1 MGSTDPKLAR
11 EKLERHIEQQIPGF
25 RIEDKR
31 KSPLMRLLSKLLFF
45 NKTFSTGYVTTLYP
59 KVYVPELPWR
69 EKDHV
74 AAIATLAHE
83 YVHLKDRKRM
93 WLFFN
98 FLYLFPQNL
107 APFALLGAFGNSPL
121 WYLCLLF
128 LLPIPSPTRA
138 WLEFRGYRM
147 TLAVWCHFLGPN
159 WRYGKFID
167 SIVEKQFSSSAYY
180 WMFPFDRYLVKKF
193 YLEHARRRN
202 VPEVREVLEIL
213 ENN

>member
-1 MGSTDPKLAR
+1 METSFREKR
-11 EKLERHIEQQIPGF
+11 EKLTNYFQKQIPGF
-25 RIEDKR
+25 EILSKKE
-31 KSPLMRLLSKLLFF
+31 SPLLKIISKILFF
-45 NKTFSTGYVTTLYP
+45 NKKFLTSYVTTLYP

-74 AAIATLAHE
+74 AAMATLAHE

-107 APFALLGAFGNSPL
+107 APFALLGVFDSNP
-121 WYLCLLF
+121 WWFLCLLF

-147 TLAVWCHFLGPN
+147 TLAIWAHFLQEKLNTGT
-159 WRYGKFID
+159 FIN
-167 SIVEKQFSSSAYY
+167 SIVDRNFAGSAYY
-180 WMFPFDRYLVKKF
+180 WMFPFKRYLLRKF
-193 YLEHARRRN
+193 YYYHDLRREI
-202 VPEVREVLEIL
+202 PEIKEVLEIL
-213 ENN
+213 EKD

>member
-1 MGSTDPKLAR
+1 MASSLVEKR
-11 EKLERHIEQQIPGF
+11 ERLTKHFQKQIPGF
-25 RIEDKR
+25 EI
-31 KSPLMRLLSKLLFF
+31 LSKKESLLIKIVSKVLFF
-45 NKTFSTGYVTTLYP
+45 NKKFLTNYVTTLYP

-74 AAIATLAHE
+74 AAMATLAHE

-107 APFALLGAFGNSPL
+107 ALFSLLGVFSPW

-147 TLAVWCHFLGPN
+147 TLAVWAHFLQDKLDTGN
-159 WRYGKFID
+159 FVN
-167 SIVEKQFSSSAYY
+167 SIVDRNFAGSAYY
-180 WMFPFDRYLVKKF
+180 WMFPFKRYMIKKF
-193 YLEHARRRN
+193 YTYHDRRRSI
-202 VPEVREVLEIL
+202 PEIQEVLNIL
-213 ENN
+213 END

>member
-1 MGSTDPKLAR
+1 MGLTNPEVAR
-11 EKLERHIEQQIPGF
+11 EKLEQHIEQQIPGF

-69 EKDHV
+69 AKDHV

-107 APFALLGAFGNSPL
+107 SLFALLGAFGNSPL
-121 WYLCLLF
+121 WYLCLLL

-147 TLAVWCHFLGPN
+147 TLAVWAFYLKEKLDTGQFVN
-159 WRYGKFID
+159 
-167 SIVEKQFSSSAYY
+167 SIVDRNFTSSAYY
-180 WMFPFDRYLVKKF
+180 WMFPFRRYLLKKF
-193 YLEHARRRN
+193 YIYHVRRRRI
-202 VPEVREVLEIL
+202 PEIKEVLDIL

>member
-1 MGSTDPKLAR
+1 MGFSSPEVAR
-11 EKLERHIEQQIPGF
+11 EKLEQHIKEQIPGF

-45 NKTFSTGYVTTLYP
+45 NKKFSTGYVTVLYP
-59 KVYVPELPWR
+59 RIYVPELPWR

-98 FLYLFPQNL
+98 FLYMFPQNL
-107 APFALLGAFGNSPL
+107 ATFALLGAFGNSPL
-121 WYLCLLF
+121 WFLCLLF

-147 TLAVWCHFLGPN
+147 TIAVWSHYLGRE
-159 WRYGKFID
+159 WSASRFTD
-167 SIVEKQFSSSAYY
+167 SIIEKNFVGSAYY
-180 WMFPFDRYLVKKF
+180 WMFPFRRYLYKKF
-193 YLEHARRRN
+193 YEHHAKRRSI
-202 VPEVREVLEIL
+202 PEIREIL
-213 ENN
+213 NIIEND

>member
-1 MGSTDPKLAR
+1 MNSPFR
-11 EKLERHIEQQIPGF
+11 EKRERLTKHFQKQIPGF
-25 RIEDKR
+25 EILSKKE
-31 KSPLMRLLSKLLFF
+31 SPLLKIISKLLFF
-45 NKTFSTGYVTTLYP
+45 NKKFLTSYVTTLYP

-74 AAIATLAHE
+74 AAMATLAHE

-107 APFALLGAFGNSPL
+107 APFALLGVFDNNP
-121 WYLCLLF
+121 WWFLCLLF

-147 TLAVWCHFLGPN
+147 TLAIWAHFLQDKLDTGRFVN
-159 WRYGKFID
+159 
-167 SIVEKQFSSSAYY
+167 SIVDRNFAGSAYY
-180 WMFPFDRYLVKKF
+180 WMFPFRRYLIKKF
-193 YLEHARRRN
+193 YTYHDRRRSI
-202 VPEVREVLEIL
+202 PEIQEVLEVL
-213 ENN
+213 ENS

>member
-1 MGSTDPKLAR
+1 MGFIDPEVAR
-11 EKLERHIEQQIPGF
+11 KKLEQHIEKQIPGF

-31 KSPLMRLLSKLLFF
+31 KSLLMRLLSKLLFF

-83 YVHLKDRKRM
+83 YVHLKDRKGM

-107 APFALLGAFGNSPL
+107 AAFALLGAFGNSPL

-128 LLPIPSPTRA
+128 LLPVPSPTRA

-147 TLAVWCHFLGPN
+147 TLAVWAFYLKESLDTS
-159 WRYGKFID
+159 RYVN
-167 SIVEKQFSSSAYY
+167 SIVDRSFSGPAYY
-180 WMFPFDRYLVKKF
+180 WMFPFRKCLLKKF
-193 YLEHARRRN
+193 YIHHARRRN
-202 VPEVREVLEIL
+202 IPEIREVLNIL

>member
-1 MGSTDPKLAR
+1 MSFSTPEVGR
-11 EKLERHIEQQIPGF
+11 EDLEQHIEKQIPGF

-83 YVHLKDRKRM
+83 YVHLKDRKKM

-107 APFALLGAFGNSPL
+107 APFALLGVFGNSPL

-147 TLAVWCHFLGPN
+147 TLAVWALYLGRD
-159 WRYGKFID
+159 WDSRRFID
-167 SIVEKQFSSSAYY
+167 SIVDKQFAGSGYY
-180 WMFPFDRYLVKKF
+180 WMFPFRRFMIEKF
-193 YLEHARRRN
+193 HIYHARRRN
-202 VPEVREVLEIL
+202 IPEIKEVLKVL
-213 ENN
+213 EHS

>member
-1 MGSTDPKLAR
+1 MNSPFR
-11 EKLERHIEQQIPGF
+11 EKRERLTKYFQKQIPGF
-25 RIEDKR
+25 EILSKK
-31 KSPLMRLLSKLLFF
+31 KSPLMRAISKILFY
-45 NKTFSTGYVTTLYP
+45 NKKFLTSYVTTLYP

-74 AAIATLAHE
+74 AAMATLAHE

-93 WLFFN
+93 GLLFN

-121 WYLCLLF
+121 WFLCLLF

-147 TLAVWCHFLGPN
+147 TLAVWAHFLGRDWSPG
-159 WRYGKFID
+159 RFID
-167 SIVEKQFSSSAYY
+167 SVVERNFVGSAYY
-180 WMFPFDRYLVKKF
+180 WMFPFRRYLIKKF
-193 YLEHARRRN
+193 HSEHYKRRN
-202 VPEVREVLEIL
+202 KPEIREVLNIL
-213 ENN
+213 END

>member
-1 MGSTDPKLAR
+1 MDSPFR
-11 EKLERHIEQQIPGF
+11 EKRERLTKHFQEQIPGF
-25 RIEDKR
+25 EILSKKE
-31 KSPLMRLLSKLLFF
+31 SPLLRVLSKLLFF
-45 NKTFSTGYVTTLYP
+45 NKKFLTGYVTTLYP

-69 EKDHV
+69 AKDHV
-74 AAIATLAHE
+74 AAMATLAHE

-121 WYLCLLF
+121 WYLFLLF

-147 TLAVWCHFLGPN
+147 TLAVWAHFLQDKLDTGRFVN
-159 WRYGKFID
+159 
-167 SIVEKQFSSSAYY
+167 SIVDRNFASSAYY
-180 WMFPFDRYLVKKF
+180 WMFPFKRYLIKKF
-193 YLEHARRRN
+193 YAHHDKRMSI
-202 VPEVREVLEIL
+202 PEIREVLEVI
-213 ENN
+213 EKD

>member
-1 MGSTDPKLAR
+1 MADSLVEKR
-11 EKLERHIEQQIPGF
+11 ERLTNYFRKQIPGF
-25 RIEDKR
+25 EILSKKD
-31 KSPLMRLLSKLLFF
+31 SFLLKVVSKLLFF
-45 NKTFSTGYVTTLYP
+45 NKSFLTDYITTVYP

-107 APFALLGAFGNSPL
+107 SLFSLLGFFNP
-121 WYLCLLF
+121 WWFLCLLF

-147 TLAVWCHFLGPN
+147 TLAIWSHFLGN
-159 WRYGKFID
+159 DWNYGPFVD
-167 SIVEKQFSSSAYY
+167 SMVEKSFVGPAYY
-180 WMFPFDRYLVKKF
+180 RMFPFRRFMIEKF
-193 YLEHARRRN
+193 YTYHTRRRN
-202 VPEVREVLEIL
+202 IPEIREVLEVL

>member
-1 MGSTDPKLAR
+1 MSFSTPEIGR
-11 EKLERHIEQQIPGF
+11 EDLEQHIEKHIPGF

-45 NKTFSTGYVTTLYP
+45 NKTFATGYVTTLYP

-83 YVHLKDRKRM
+83 YVHLKDRKKM

-107 APFALLGAFGNSPL
+107 AAFAMLGVFGNSPL

-147 TLAVWCHFLGPN
+147 TLAVWSLFLGPD
-159 WRYGKFID
+159 WRPGRFID
-167 SIVEKQFSSSAYY
+167 SIVDKQFSSPAYY
-180 WMFPFDRYLVKKF
+180 WMFPFDRFMVQKF
-193 YLEHARRRN
+193 YTHHARRRN
-202 VPEVREVLEIL
+202 IPEVREVLRVL
-213 ENN
+213 ESD

>member
-1 MGSTDPKLAR
+1 MGLTNPEVAR
-11 EKLERHIEQQIPGF
+11 EKLEQHIEQQIPGF

-45 NKTFSTGYVTTLYP
+45 NKKFSTGYVTTLYP

-107 APFALLGAFGNSPL
+107 APFALLGALGNSPL

-147 TLAVWCHFLGPN
+147 TLAVWALYLKNKLDVGNFVN
-159 WRYGKFID
+159 
-167 SIVEKQFSSSAYY
+167 SIVDKNFVGSAYY
-180 WMFPFDRYLVKKF
+180 WMFPFRRYLIKKF
-193 YLEHARRRN
+193 YVHHSRRRTI
-202 VPEVREVLEIL
+202 PEIQEILDIL
-213 ENN
+213 END

>member
-1 MGSTDPKLAR
+1 MSFSTPEIGR
-11 EKLERHIEQQIPGF
+11 EDLEQHIEKHIPGF

-45 NKTFSTGYVTTLYP
+45 NKTFATGYVTTLYP

-98 FLYLFPQNL
+98 FLYMFPQNR
-107 APFALLGAFGNSPL
+107 AAFALLGAFGNTPL

-147 TLAVWCHFLGPN
+147 TLAIWALYLKDKLNTGTFVN
-159 WRYGKFID
+159 
-167 SIVEKQFSSSAYY
+167 SIVEKNFVGSAYY
-180 WMFPFDRYLVKKF
+180 WMFPFRRYMLRKF
-193 YLEHARRRN
+193 YNHHDRRRN
-202 VPEVREVLEIL
+202 IPEIQEVLKVL
-213 ENN
+213 ENS

>member
-1 MGSTDPKLAR
+1 MNSSFR
-11 EKLERHIEQQIPGF
+11 EKRERLTKYFQEQIPGF
-25 RIEDKR
+25 EILSKKE
-31 KSPLMRLLSKLLFF
+31 SPLIKFVSKLLFF
-45 NKTFSTGYVTTLYP
+45 NKRFLTGYVTTLYP

-74 AAIATLAHE
+74 AAMATLAHE

-107 APFALLGAFGNSPL
+107 APFALLGVFDNNP
-121 WYLCLLF
+121 WWFLCLLF

-147 TLAVWCHFLGPN
+147 TLAVWAHFLEDKLDTGVFVN
-159 WRYGKFID
+159 
-167 SIVEKQFSSSAYY
+167 SIVDRNFAGPSYY
-180 WMFPFDRYLVKKF
+180 WMFPFKRFLLRKF
-193 YLEHARRRN
+193 YYDHDKRRRS
-202 VPEVREVLEIL
+202 PEIREVLNIL
-213 ENN
+213 ETD

>member
-1 MGSTDPKLAR
+1 MTSPFR
-11 EKLERHIEQQIPGF
+11 EKRERLTKYFREQIPGF
-25 RIEDKR
+25 EILSKKE
-31 KSPLMRLLSKLLFF
+31 SPLLKFISKLLFF
-45 NKTFSTGYVTTLYP
+45 NKKFLTGYVTTLYP

-74 AAIATLAHE
+74 AAMATLAHE

-107 APFALLGAFGNSPL
+107 AAFALLGAFGNSPL

-147 TLAVWCHFLGPN
+147 TLAVWAHFLKEKLDTGSFVN
-159 WRYGKFID
+159 
-167 SIVEKQFSSSAYY
+167 SIVEKNFAGSAYY
-180 WMFPFDRYLVKKF
+180 WMFPFKRYLIKKF
-193 YLEHARRRN
+193 YTHHDRRMN
-202 VPEVREVLEIL
+202 VPEIQEVLNIL
-213 ENN
+213 ENS

>member
-1 MGSTDPKLAR
+1 
-11 EKLERHIEQQIPGF
+11 
-25 RIEDKR
+25 
-31 KSPLMRLLSKLLFF
+31 MRLLSKLLFF
-45 NKTFSTGYVTTLYP
+45 NKTFATGYVTTLYP

-83 YVHLKDRKRM
+83 YVHLKDRKKM

-147 TLAVWCHFLGPN
+147 TLAVWALYLGRD
-159 WRYGKFID
+159 WDSRRFID
-167 SIVEKQFSSSAYY
+167 SIVDKQFSSSAYY
-180 WMFPFDRYLVKKF
+180 WMFPFRRFMIEKF
-193 YLEHARRRN
+193 HTYHARRRN
-202 VPEVREVLEIL
+202 IPEIREVLKVL
-213 ENN
+213 EYS

>member
-1 MGSTDPKLAR
+1 MGFPNPEVAR
-11 EKLERHIEQQIPGF
+11 GKLEEHIKKQIPGF

-69 EKDHV
+69 EKDNV

-98 FLYLFPQNL
+98 FLYLFPQNF
-107 APFALLGAFGNSPL
+107 ATFALLGAFGNSPL

-147 TLAVWCHFLGPN
+147 TLAVWSLFLGPD
-159 WRYGKFID
+159 WKYGKFVD
-167 SIVEKQFSSSAYY
+167 SIVEKQFSGSGYY
-180 WMFPFDRYLVKKF
+180 WMFPFDRYMVQKF
-193 YLEHARRRN
+193 YVHHSRRRN
-202 VPEVREVLEIL
+202 IPEVKEIL
-213 ENN
+213 ELLEKS

>member
-1 MGSTDPKLAR
+1 MGFSNPEDAR
-11 EKLERHIEQQIPGF
+11 EKLEGHIEKQIPGF

-107 APFALLGAFGNSPL
+107 GTFALLGAFGNSPL

-147 TLAVWCHFLGPN
+147 TLAVWAHFLGSN
-159 WRYGKFID
+159 WRYGRFVD
-167 SIVEKQFSSSAYY
+167 SIVEKQFSGSAYY

-193 YLEHARRRN
+193 YINHAKRRN
-202 VPEVREVLEIL
+202 IPEIREVLEIL
-213 ENN
+213 END

>member
-1 MGSTDPKLAR
+1 MKAKTAFEQRTKLT
-11 EKLERHIEQQIPGF
+11 EYIKNQIPGF
-25 RIEDKR
+25 EI
-31 KSPLMRLLSKLLFF
+31 LSKKKSLLIKIVSKLFFF
-45 NKTFSTGYVTTLYP
+45 NKKFLTGYVTTLYP

-69 EKDHV
+69 EKDNV
-74 AAIATLAHE
+74 AAMATLAHE

-107 APFALLGAFGNSPL
+107 ATFALLGAFGNSPL

-128 LLPIPSPTRA
+128 LLPMPSPTRA

-147 TLAVWCHFLGPN
+147 TLAVWAFYLKDKLDI
-159 WRYGKFID
+159 GKYVN
-167 SIVEKQFSSSAYY
+167 SIVDRNFAGSAYY
-180 WMFPFDRYLVKKF
+180 WMFPFRRYLLKNF
-193 YLEHARRRN
+193 YNYHDRRRN
-202 VPEVREVLEIL
+202 VLEVQEILEIL

>member
-1 MGSTDPKLAR
+1 MGFTDPEVAR
-11 EKLERHIEQQIPGF
+11 KKLERHIEKQIPGF

-45 NKTFSTGYVTTLYP
+45 NKTFATGYVTTLYP

-107 APFALLGAFGNSPL
+107 APFALLGTFGNSPL

-147 TLAVWCHFLGPN
+147 TLAVWAYFLKDKLDTGRFVN
-159 WRYGKFID
+159 
-167 SIVEKQFSSSAYY
+167 SIVEKNFAGSAYY
-180 WMFPFDRYLVKKF
+180 WMFPFRRYMLKKF
-193 YLEHARRRN
+193 YTYHDRRRN
-202 VPEVREVLEIL
+202 IPEVREVLEVL
-213 ENN
+213 ENS

>member
-1 MGSTDPKLAR
+1 MDSPFR
-11 EKLERHIEQQIPGF
+11 EKRERLTKHFQEQIPGF
-25 RIEDKR
+25 EILSKKE
-31 KSPLMRLLSKLLFF
+31 SPLIKIISKILFF
-45 NKTFSTGYVTTLYP
+45 NKRFLTSYVTTLYP

-74 AAIATLAHE
+74 AAMATLAHE

-121 WYLCLLF
+121 WYLFLLF
-128 LLPIPSPTRA
+128 LLPIPSPTRT

-147 TLAVWCHFLGPN
+147 TLAIWSHFLGSEWSPS
-159 WRYGKFID
+159 RFIE
-167 SIVEKQFSSSAYY
+167 SIVERNFAGSAYY
-180 WMFPFDRYLVKKF
+180 WMFPFKRYMINKF
-193 YLEHARRRN
+193 HAYHPRRRN
-202 VPEVREVLEIL
+202 IPEIGEVLNIL
-213 ENN
+213 END

>member
-1 MGSTDPKLAR
+1 MGLTNPEVAR
-11 EKLERHIEQQIPGF
+11 EKLEQHIEQQIPGF

-107 APFALLGAFGNSPL
+107 ALFSLLGVYNPW

-128 LLPIPSPTRA
+128 FLPIPSPTRA

-147 TLAVWCHFLGPN
+147 TLAVWEYFLQD
-159 WRYGKFID
+159 RLDAGKYVN
-167 SIVEKQFSSSAYY
+167 SIVDRNFAGSAYY
-180 WMFPFDRYLVKKF
+180 WMFPFKRYLLQKF
-193 YLEHARRRN
+193 YTYHARRRN
-202 VPEVREVLEIL
+202 IPEIQEVLEVL
-213 ENN
+213 ENS

>member
-1 MGSTDPKLAR
+1 MGFPNPKIAR
-11 EKLERHIEQQIPGF
+11 GKLEQHIEKQIPGF
-25 RIEDKR
+25 QIEDKR

-45 NKTFSTGYVTTLYP
+45 NKTFATGYVTTLYP

-93 WLFFN
+93 GLFFN

-121 WYLCLLF
+121 WFLCLLF

-147 TLAVWCHFLGPN
+147 TLAVWAHFLCRDWTP
-159 WRYGKFID
+159 GKFIV
-167 SIVEKQFSSSAYY
+167 SVVEKQFCSPSYY
-180 WMFPFDRYLVKKF
+180 WMFPFEEYMVRKF
-193 YLEHARRRN
+193 HTEHAKRRN
-202 VPEVREVLEIL
+202 DPIVSEVLKIL
-213 ENN
+213 ETD

>member
-1 MGSTDPKLAR
+1 MDSPFREKR
-11 EKLERHIEQQIPGF
+11 EKLTSYFQEQIPGF
-25 RIEDKR
+25 EILSKKE
-31 KSPLMRLLSKLLFF
+31 SLLIKIVSKLLFF
-45 NKTFSTGYVTTLYP
+45 NKKFLTSYVTTLYP

-74 AAIATLAHE
+74 AAMATLAHE

-107 APFALLGAFGNSPL
+107 ALFALLGVFNPW
-121 WYLCLLF
+121 WYLCLFF

-147 TLAVWCHFLGPN
+147 TLAVWAHFLQKKLDTGN
-159 WRYGKFID
+159 FVN
-167 SIVEKQFSSSAYY
+167 SIVDRNFAGSAYY
-180 WMFPFDRYLVKKF
+180 WMFPFKRYLIKKF
-193 YLEHARRRN
+193 YVHHSRRRN
-202 VPEVREVLEIL
+202 IPEIQEVLNIL
-213 ENN
+213 ESN

>member
-1 MGSTDPKLAR
+1 MNSSFR
-11 EKLERHIEQQIPGF
+11 EKRERLTKYFQEQIPGF
-25 RIEDKR
+25 EILSKKE
-31 KSPLMRLLSKLLFF
+31 SPLIKFVSKLLFF
-45 NKTFSTGYVTTLYP
+45 NKRFLTGYVTTLYP

-74 AAIATLAHE
+74 AAMATLAHE

-107 APFALLGAFGNSPL
+107 APFALLGVFDNNP
-121 WYLCLLF
+121 WWFLCLLF

-147 TLAVWCHFLGPN
+147 TLAVWAHFLEDKLDTGVFVN
-159 WRYGKFID
+159 
-167 SIVEKQFSSSAYY
+167 SIVDRNFAGPSYY
-180 WMFPFDRYLVKKF
+180 WMFPFKRFLLRKF
-193 YLEHARRRN
+193 YYHHDIRRRS
-202 VPEVREVLEIL
+202 PEIREVLNIL
-213 ENN
+213 ETD